1 LNALKHGFYSKHF
14 QRSEVKDLEE
24 NRDLREEIKMMRVV
38 TRRLLEAAQECK
50 EVGELSN
57 LLNTLGLAATR
68 VGGLMRTRK
77 FLAGG

>member
-1 LNALKHGFYSKHF
+1 M
-14 QRSEVKDLEE
+14 EE

-57 LLNTLGLAATR
+57 LLNTLYLPQKS
-68 VGGLMRTRK
+68 GGSVKEIYVVL
-77 FLAGG
+77 LELYW